1 MAVNNLNFGSQVD
14 AWCHEAEA
22 RMIAVRNTATEDA
35 SDLMREYT
43 PIDHGYLA
51 GTIQGSLNAPT
62 SIDKTA
68 TNAKNAQIAK
78 DASAGDISLVIASAS
93 LTDTIYVCFTM
104 AYAGFVEYGTSK
116 MEPRAMVRRAAAQWP
131 RLVES
136 AVTRA
141 KARVAQAG
149 R

>member
-22 RMIAVRNTATEDA
+22 RMVAVRNTATEDVT
-35 SDLMREYT
+35 DLMREYT
-43 PIDHGYLA
+43 PIDLGFLA

-62 SIDKTA
+62 PIDPSA
-68 TNAKNAQIAK
+68 TNAKNAHIAK
-78 DASAGDISLVIASAS
+78 DASAGEISLTITSAK
-93 LTDTIYVCFTM
+93 LTDTIYVCFTIG
-104 AYAGFVEYGTSK
+104 YAGFVEYGTSK